1 MIANLDRIASALE
14 GEIRAEEN
22 RTGIRNSAHFAYST
36 YARATMGR
44 RCNLKRSAGGLKDVL
59 NEAKAALAD
68 ALSGAE
74 EAADARAG
82 QVPETEPTAA
92 SVLSAAG

>member
-1 MIANLDRIASALE
+1 
-14 GEIRAEEN
+14 
-22 RTGIRNSAHFAYST
+22 
-36 YARATMGR
+36 MGR

-82 QVPETEPTAA
+82 
-92 SVLSAAG
+92 